1 MDCRLVERA
10 SWPGYLGMGV
20 GTEGLLVI
28 GGLVESFEIPFEVRS
43 GQGCV
48 RGWGLLYLHEVWL
61 RLHLKES

>member
-1 MDCRLVERA
+1 
-10 SWPGYLGMGV
+10 MGV